1 MLNQESRA
9 VSGPKT
15 GLTRRGLLRAS
26 AVAGLVPLLGA
37 APARSLATQ
46 GTLLLCDQ
54 RSQSVI
60 LVESQTLLSTRGRS
74 LDLSRL
80 WSWNPAS
87 DPGLSDLA
95 PARSWVNVSEA
106 TQAVT
111 SRGVFLLASASGG
124 LAVAVNRTRGTTYWA
139 QALPR
144 ADNVHSLEMLPD
156 GNVAIAASAGGYVR
170 LYAASQGPRASRY
183 VQYRLA
189 GAHAVSWSE
198 SRNLLWVIGT
208 SELHGLALTGTAAR
222 PALTLRY
229 RYTLPATGGHDLAPV
244 PGSPGDRWLSTS
256 RNVYRFSVAT
266 GTFARATQPPGL
278 DSSGVKSISQHPET
292 GQIITVRPDG
302 QTSCTWCSSQVRFIN
317 PDRYDSLPSTSIYKA
332 RWWV

>member
-26 AVAGLVPLLGA
+26 AVTGLVPLLGA

-111 SRGVFLLASASGG
+111 SRGCSSSPVRRGADGSCQPDPGHHVLGAGPSARRQRPQPRDASGRQRRHRCEHRR
-124 LAVAVNRTRGTTYWA
+124 VR
-139 QALPR
+139 P
-144 ADNVHSLEMLPD
+144 SLC
-156 GNVAIAASAGGYVR
+156 G
-170 LYAASQGPRASRY
+170 
-183 VQYRLA
+183 LA
-189 GAHAVSWSE
+189 GAPGQPLRAVQAGRR
-198 SRNLLWVIGT
+198 SRGFL
-208 SELHGLALTGTAAR
+208 E
-222 PALTLRY
+222 
-229 RYTLPATGGHDLAPV
+229 
-244 PGSPGDRWLSTS
+244 
-256 RNVYRFSVAT
+256 
-266 GTFARATQPPGL
+266 
-278 DSSGVKSISQHPET
+278 
-292 GQIITVRPDG
+292 
-302 QTSCTWCSSQVRFIN
+302 
-317 PDRYDSLPSTSIYKA
+317 
-332 RWWV
+332 

>member
-1 MLNQESRA
+1 MVNQESRA
-9 VSGPKT
+9 VNRPKT
-15 GLTRRGLLRAS
+15 GLTRRSLLQAS
-26 AVAGLVPLLGA
+26 ALAGFAPLLA
-37 APARSLATQ
+37 ASPAHSKASQ

-74 LDLSRL
+74 LNLSKLWGWTPSSDRGLADLS
-80 WSWNPAS
+80 
-87 DPGLSDLA
+87 
-95 PARSWVNVSEA
+95 PARSWVNVSDA
-106 TQAVT
+106 KQAVT
-111 SRGVFLLASASGG
+111 SRGAFLLASASGG
-124 LAVAVNRTRGTTYWA
+124 MAVAIDRTRGSTYWA

-156 GNVAIAASAGGYVR
+156 GNIAVSASTAGYIR
-170 LYAASQGPRASRY
+170 LYAASQGVRANRY
-183 VQYRLA
+183 VQHRLA

-198 SRNLLWVIGT
+198 SRSLLWALGA
-208 SELHGLALTGTAAR
+208 SELHGLELTGTASR

-256 RNVYRFSVAT
+256 RNVYRFSSAA
-266 GTFARATQPPGL
+266 GTFVRATQPPGL
-278 DSSGVKSISQHPET
+278 DSSGVKSISQHPVT

-302 QTSCTWCSSQVRFIN
+302 QTSCEWCSSQVRFIN
-317 PDRYDSLPSTSIYKA
+317 PNRYDSLPSTSIYKA

>member
-1 MLNQESRA
+1 MLNKECCPVSR
-9 VSGPKT
+9 PET
-15 GLTRRGLLRAS
+15 GLTRRGLLGAS
-26 AVAGLVPLLGA
+26 AVAGLIPLLAAIPAGA
-37 APARSLATQ
+37 LTSQ

-74 LDLSRL
+74 LNLSQL
-80 WSWNPAS
+80 WRWSPS
-87 DPGLSDLA
+87 FDPGLEDLV
-95 PARSWVNVSEA
+95 PARSWVNVSDA
-106 TQAVT
+106 KQAVT

-124 LAVAVNRTRGTTYWA
+124 MAVAVNRTRGTTYWA

-156 GNVAIAASAGGYVR
+156 GNIAVAASTGGYVR
-170 LYAASQGPRASRY
+170 LYAASQGARANHY
-183 VQYRLA
+183 EQHGLT

-198 SRNLLWVIGT
+198 SRSLLWALGT

-229 RYTLPATGGHDLAPV
+229 RYTLPATGGHDLASV

-256 RNVYRFSVAT
+256 RNVYRFSGAT
-266 GTFARATQPPGL
+266 GTFATATQPPGF
-278 DSSGVKSISQHPET
+278 DNSSVKSISQHPVT

-302 QTSCTWCSSQVRFIN
+302 RTSCEWCSSQVRFIN
-317 PDRYDSLPSTSIYKA
+317 PNRYDSLPSTNIYRA